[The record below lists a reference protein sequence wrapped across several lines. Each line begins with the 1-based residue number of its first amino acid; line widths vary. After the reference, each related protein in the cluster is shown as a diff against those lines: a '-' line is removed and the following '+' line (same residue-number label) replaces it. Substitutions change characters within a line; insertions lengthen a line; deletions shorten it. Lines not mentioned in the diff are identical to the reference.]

1 MSTKKRTIKVFETF
15 GTALKD
21 LETQDG
27 MLYSWPRNR
36 IALSH
41 ALALHL
47 HDLVAKQDSSLC
59 VDMCPVLNRS
69 SKAINPD
76 ILVHNRETGIQTLAV
91 VCRNEYL
98 TETEQEDLIRFR
110 KNSRCELILALSF
123 MVQKNYMLI
132 YVATEDRIEYYHFDR
147 NSLTIEPVRK
157 RDLGGRQEDKDQ
169 LTLDRMLKK
178 H

>member
-15 GTALKD
+15 GTALKN

-27 MLYSWPRNR
+27 ILYSWPRNR

-41 ALALHL
+41 ALAQHL
-47 HDLVAKQDSSLC
+47 QELVSKQDQSLC

-76 ILVHNRETGIQTLAV
+76 ILVHNRQTGLQALAV

-98 TETEQEDLIRFR
+98 TESEQEDLIRFR
-110 KNSRCELILALSF
+110 ESSRCELILALSF

-157 RDLGGRQEDKDQ
+157 RDLGGKQEDKDQ